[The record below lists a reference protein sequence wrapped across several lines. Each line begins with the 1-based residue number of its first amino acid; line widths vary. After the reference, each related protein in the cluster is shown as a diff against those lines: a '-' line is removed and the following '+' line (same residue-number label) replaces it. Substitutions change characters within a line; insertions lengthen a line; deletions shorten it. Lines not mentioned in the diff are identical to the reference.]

1 VTFNGLV
8 RRRHASDGLY
18 LERLVSEEVDFLK
31 AFILDMSER
40 IGLVPTIWE
49 DVKRDLTTDRKR
61 QAIVRKSFL

>member
-1 VTFNGLV
+1 MYTY
-8 RRRHASDGLY
+8 DGLY

-31 AFILDMSER
+31 AFVLYMPKR

-49 DVKRDLTTDRKR
+49 GVKRYLATNRKC

>member
-1 VTFNGLV
+1 MYI
-8 RRRHASDGLY
+8 SYGLY

-31 AFILDMSER
+31 AFILYMSKG

-49 DVKRDLTTDRKR
+49 DVKGYLATDRDC